1 MMKEIVGKTKEMNSV
16 NTLVRDF
23 RALGLQKGMT
33 ILVHSSLSSLGWVN
47 GGAMAVIEALI
58 QVITEEGTIVM
69 PAQSGDW
76 NEPSKWGNPPVP
88 ESWWEEI
95 RQTMPAFDKDKTPT
109 SGMGLIPEVFRK
121 YPNVDRSDHPSA
133 SFVAW
138 GKNRNYII
146 SNHSIDFSLGEQS
159 PLARLYDLDAQVLF
173 IGTGYFTN
181 TAFHLGEYRA
191 PGAEIVKEG
200 ASIIENGQPVW
211 RVYNDIEFAVGEFEE
226 IGAILDR
233 EYDVTKGLIGLAE
246 SRLFSIR
253 EAVDCAEKYFIQ
265 KRAK

>member
-33 ILVHSSLSSLGWVN
+33 ILVHSSLSSIGWVN

-95 RQTMPAFDKDKTPT
+95 RQTMPAFDKDKPPT
-109 SGMGLIPEVFRK
+109 SGMRLIPEVFRK

-159 PLARLYDLDAQVLF
+159 P
-173 IGTGYFTN
+173 
-181 TAFHLGEYRA
+181 
-191 PGAEIVKEG
+191 
-200 ASIIENGQPVW
+200 
-211 RVYNDIEFAVGEFEE
+211 
-226 IGAILDR
+226 
-233 EYDVTKGLIGLAE
+233 
-246 SRLFSIR
+246 
-253 EAVDCAEKYFIQ
+253 
-265 KRAK
+265 